1 MASGNNIIYLY
12 TTLKKYIF
20 AICTL
25 APSLAFA
32 QTAQSVLASIYEMLT
47 MLIPIMMSFALF
59 AFFWGLAKF
68 IWNSG
73 SAEARSQG
81 KSIMISGVA
90 ALFVMTSIW
99 GIVALLQRSIGIG
112 PTDAPPVPKAC
123 QGGDCKGLMPR
134 M

>member
-1 MASGNNIIYLY
+1 M
-12 TTLKKYIF
+12 KKIAF
-20 AICTL
+20 AFSL
-25 APSLAFA
+25 SMPSFVFA
-32 QTAQSVLASIYEMLT
+32 QTAQSVLSNIYDMLT
-47 MLIPIMMSFALF
+47 MLIPITMSFALF

-99 GIVALLQRSIGIG
+99 GLVALLQRSIGIG
-112 PTDAPPVPKAC
+112 PTDAPPVPTGC
-123 QGGDCKGLMPR
+123 MGGNCKGLIPGGK
-134 M
+134 